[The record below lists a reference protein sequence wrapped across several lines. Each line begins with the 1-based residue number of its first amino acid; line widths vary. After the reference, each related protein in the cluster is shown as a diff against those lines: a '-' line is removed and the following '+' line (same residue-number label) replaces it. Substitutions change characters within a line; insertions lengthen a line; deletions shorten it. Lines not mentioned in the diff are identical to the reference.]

1 VGGRVVKIGK
11 AKINDFDV
19 SGFGDENVLNLEVY
33 MDRLVQ

>member
-11 AKINDFDV
+11 TKIDDFDV

-33 MDRLVQ
+33 IGRLVQ